1 MTEQHRTIK
10 SHTTIACYNCD
21 LLVRLPET
29 ISPNH
34 RVCCPRCHHNITSGE
49 YRSDQ
54 YLAALSLTA
63 LIVFI
68 VANSFDFLIF
78 TAQGQD
84 LNISLAAASIELW
97 VREFFVLGGL
107 VMTFIILLPAL
118 YLSGLFLLLV
128 PSRWFNK
135 PSRRKFF
142 GRLMSALLPWAM
154 ADVFLV
160 GVLVALIK
168 IVSIAEI
175 SFGLGFW
182 SYVLFTGI
190 FLHLTII
197 MDRIRLWRLVDR
209 QPTTS
214 ATQTALTHPQTSQ
227 RSA

>member
-1 MTEQHRTIK
+1 MTEQQRTIK
-10 SHTTIACYNCD
+10 SYTNIACYNCD
-21 LLVRLPET
+21 LLIRFPET
-29 ISPNH
+29 IARDR
-34 RVCCPRCHHNITSGE
+34 RVCCPRCHHHITSGD

-84 LNISLAAASIELW
+84 LTISLAAASIELW

-107 VMTFIILLPAL
+107 VMTFIILLPAI

-128 PSRWFNK
+128 PSRWFYK

-197 MDRIRLWRLVDR
+197 VDRIRLWRLIDR
-209 QPTTS
+209 QP
-214 ATQTALTHPQTSQ
+214 ATKTMQSTLAHAQTVQQNA
-227 RSA
+227 